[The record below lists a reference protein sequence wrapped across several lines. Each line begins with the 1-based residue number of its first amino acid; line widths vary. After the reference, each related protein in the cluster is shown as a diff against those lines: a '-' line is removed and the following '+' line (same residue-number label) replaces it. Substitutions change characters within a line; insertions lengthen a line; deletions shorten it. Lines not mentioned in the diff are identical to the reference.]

1 MNALVDSLRRLW
13 ALVWRPLR
21 FAWLLLVRAF
31 PWLGRFGAAVQEIW
45 RKYNHDDC
53 WTYAASVSF
62 FLTISLIPLATLFF
76 KAVALLLGSG
86 TYSQGIL
93 KELWNLWPYMP
104 EAFLKDTLAHSR
116 EVSHWGVGWAILLI
130 GAHWGVNQL
139 DRSLSHIFGLRWK
152 PQRQTRKYHLLRRL
166 GVVFVGLMFLIIL
179 LAAGFEWS
187 LRRTSM
193 IPLSLAL
200 TLTPSI
206 LGLVLVT
213 LILQHL
219 PRRHI
224 RFSHAL
230 VGAAVSTG
238 FWWLAKF
245 AFGIY
250 IKHTP
255 TWGILYGGLGS
266 LMAAL
271 VFLYYSCCIFLLG
284 AEVTAYFY
292 RHESTTG
299 FQVPPSLRIQG
310 PSRP

>member
-1 MNALVDSLRRLW
+1 MIAALLHQLERLW
-13 ALVWRPLR
+13 ALIWRPVR

-31 PWLGRFGAAVQEIW
+31 PPLGRLGRAVQEIA

-62 FLTISLIPLATLFF
+62 FLTISLIPLTTLFF
-76 KAVALLLGSG
+76 KMLALLLGSG
-86 TYSQGIL
+86 AYSQRLHGALLQI
-93 KELWNLWPYMP
+93 WPYLP
-104 EAFLKDTLAHSR
+104 QGFVEDTIANSKR
-116 EVSHWGVGWAILLI
+116 VGGWGISWAILLI
-130 GAHWGVNQL
+130 GAHWGVNQV

-152 PQRQTRKYHLLRRL
+152 PHRQTRKYHLLRRL
-166 GVVFVGLMFLIIL
+166 GVVLVGLLFLVIL
-179 LAAGFEWS
+179 LTAGFEWS
-187 LRRTSM
+187 LRRHTM
-193 IPLSLAL
+193 LPPGLAL
-200 TLTPSI
+200 SVVPSI

-219 PRRHI
+219 PRRHV

-230 VGAAVSTG
+230 VGAVVSTG
-238 FWWLAKF
+238 FWWVAKF

-271 VFLYYSCCIFLLG
+271 VFMYYSCCIFLLG
-284 AEVTAYFY
+284 AEVTAFFY
-292 RHESTTG
+292 RHETTTAL
-299 FQVPPSLRIQG
+299 QVPTFLKDQLSKR
-310 PSRP
+310 